1 MFTLRWKRRL
11 KQRNHIVLNASCS
24 LGEIQFLFLLQSF
37 FVTLHLNNLCYVYI
51 KTGSAEESKEKS
63 DQQPGADE
71 DQNDEKL
78 HQADEDQEGNLS
90 DEGEDDREDTGQQ
103 GQEGFPETDE
113 PANLDLPDD
122 LQLDEEGNEGSEGR
136 QHYFF
141 KFLNAVA
148 SLVSRFSFHYRRFHI

>member
-1 MFTLRWKRRL
+1 
-11 KQRNHIVLNASCS
+11 
-24 LGEIQFLFLLQSF
+24 LQSF
-37 FVTLHLNNLCYVYI
+37 FVVLHLNNACYVYI

-78 HQADEDQEGNLS
+78 NQADEDQEGNLS
-90 DEGEDDREDTGQQ
+90 DGEDDQEDTGQQ
-103 GQEGFPETDE
+103 EQEGFPETDE

-141 KFLNAVA
+141 EFRKSVA
-148 SLVSRFSFHYRRFHI
+148 SLVSRFSFYYRRFHI